1 VANLPGR
8 FARIKRAVKRLDL
21 SRPELEVACGIS
33 TVTREGDL
41 RRPAR
46 KHVQDLSVYRNWLG
60 VRDRMWW
67 GGLTG
72 DIAELVV
79 VEHRFASIV
88 TKHPP
93 QIVLIPVLRKFRV
106 GRSPHREGFT

>member
-1 VANLPGR
+1 
-8 FARIKRAVKRLDL
+8 
-21 SRPELEVACGIS
+21 
-33 TVTREGDL
+33 
-41 RRPAR
+41 
-46 KHVQDLSVYRNWLG
+46 
-60 VRDRMWW
+60 MWW